1 MQTASEPS
9 LQFTM
14 DDDEPG
20 VQQATDEG
28 AQQAE
33 FAPHETTDGHA
44 FAPHETTD
52 GHAFAGRG
60 RSGRS
65 HGRGRAPNRGRGIS
79 KRPERRWNHDAEARD
94 EARKADRGGPARA
107 PPIASR
113 PPASNEPKREL
124 WRILNGFQNSDNY
137 GVYVSE
143 HLRDP
148 RRHYIDDYYDEV
160 AEHCVG
166 IRDLGSSLGRLGD
179 PVSGEC
185 RQGFTQLAG
194 TLRRLAGRIEAALPP

>member
-20 VQQATDEG
+20 VQATDEG

-44 FAPHETTD
+44 FALQQTASDP
-52 GHAFAGRG
+52 GFAGRG

-79 KRPERRWNHDAEARD
+79 KRPEKRWNHDAEARD
-94 EARKADRGGPARA
+94 EARKADRGG
-107 PPIASR
+107 PIASR

-160 AEHCVG
+160 ADHCVG